1 MLFEIFNFL
10 KISTTDNF
18 FSFYIMLQQH
28 KAVASAFFDKPRG
41 LPPNRLRAR
50 AALRPAS
57 VRAHL

>member
-1 MLFEIFNFL
+1 
-10 KISTTDNF
+10 
-18 FSFYIMLQQH
+18 MLQHH

-57 VRAHL
+57 VRAPLKEDWLVGDS